1 MVFVTVKKT
10 ILFLYPDKFTNFE
23 YYKFEFSQ
31 LKKKYKF
38 NIIINDLSNLIHNQR
53 LNLIWKSKRYKK
65 AILFSSIKDWIFFFN
80 KIKKKN
86 IIIFNF
92 ASQNYSLNSLIIKI
106 FLKLSKKTVFIDR
119 QSNHEIPVKKN
130 ISWLLSKFYEHGFNY
145 KVYFFYF
152 RDYFFRFLMSFV
164 KYEKSF
170 VLLSDYVSKINNKK
184 NSIININ
191 QTDYSNYLLFKK
203 NKKKNKKKYIL
214 YLDNG
219 GPFFTGDAE
228 LTGHKSSTNSWS
240 RINMDSYFKNL
251 MFFFKKLEKHFKANI
266 IVIPH
271 PKYKSSNKKIKSF
284 NPYFKNNIVN
294 NDVDALSKLSRN
306 ALFFITEYT
315 TAVAFA
321 VACYKPVVC
330 ITSSKHNFSENNK
343 KAIMDQDKNL
353 GITPFDISNF
363 NIKKINKI
371 LKINKS
377 KYENYKYKH
386 LTTKKENVERKP
398 NYKIIGDFIRD
409 NV

>member
-170 VLLSDYVSKINNKK
+170 VLLSDYVSKINNNTLKQ
-184 NSIININ
+184 I
-191 QTDYSNYLLFKK
+191 LL
-203 NKKKNKKKYIL
+203 L
-214 YLDNG
+214 YLIQN
-219 GPFFTGDAE
+219 
-228 LTGHKSSTNSWS
+228 TN
-240 RINMDSYFKNL
+240 RQI
-251 MFFFKKLEKHFKANI
+251 KKLKVLI
-266 IVIPH
+266 
-271 PKYKSSNKKIKSF
+271 
-284 NPYFKNNIVN
+284 
-294 NDVDALSKLSRN
+294 L
-306 ALFFITEYT
+306 
-315 TAVAFA
+315 
-321 VACYKPVVC
+321 
-330 ITSSKHNFSENNK
+330 
-343 KAIMDQDKNL
+343 
-353 GITPFDISNF
+353 
-363 NIKKINKI
+363 I
-371 LKINKS
+371 LKII
-377 KYENYKYKH
+377 
-386 LTTKKENVERKP
+386 L
-398 NYKIIGDFIRD
+398 
-409 NV
+409 